1 MQWDTAQ
8 IHLVL
13 TFEVHSDSPQEM
25 YWKWELQ
32 NQTNK
37 QRKNTSSYL
46 TRVRK
51 KKPAHSSSTGKP
63 LDESIPLWTGEKE
76 KLLTPI
82 AKWNSGC
89 LTDSYAHIG
98 LKSIL
103 DLQWLKWQFYSL
115 VSNWIKR
122 STWGWGERDRK
133 GRHNKPF
140 QTQNLSWNFSPI
152 HTLFDYQWLNV

>member
-13 TFEVHSDSPQEM
+13 TFEVHSDSTQEM
-25 YWKWELQ
+25 SWKWELQ

-51 KKPAHSSSTGKP
+51 KKPAYSTSTGKP
-63 LDESIPLWTGEKE
+63 LDESIPLWRGEKE

-82 AKWNSGC
+82 AKWNSDC
-89 LTDSYAHIG
+89 LTGGYAHIG

-103 DLQWLKWQFYSL
+103 DLQWLKWQFYSPM
-115 VSNWIKR
+115 SNWIKR
-122 STWGWGERDRK
+122 SRWGWGGWDKK

-140 QTQNLSWNFSPI
+140 QTQNLNWNFSPI